1 MDKPNFCHEKPFNNT
16 NLWKKISEIVDKIYQ
31 SQWALLIMLVAFKN
45 CWNIAI
51 KKTIIAGL
59 DKDAPS
65 RDLITSNE
73 LESPCSLN
81 TKEMISQ
88 DTWWQKF
95 FHNKI
100 FQMGTFSQTDIDIAV
115 AKNIHYSMTYTSRFN
130 KAMNLTKAGLLN
142 TWNFKLN

>member
-1 MDKPNFCHEKPFNNT
+1 
-16 NLWKKISEIVDKIYQ
+16 
-31 SQWALLIMLVAFKN
+31 MLVAFKN

-130 KAMNLTKAGLLN
+130 
-142 TWNFKLN
+142 